1 MTPYFGNLGPYGSY
15 AGSLGLYGAL
25 VGYGQLNWTE
35 TSPPQS
41 WTEPVSVDE
50 AKAHLRLPAR
60 SPADTGEDLLI
71 SGMIIAAR
79 EEAEMRQNRDIVR
92 KQWDYTFDYWP
103 NYRIELRDPLVSVD
117 LIKYRDYNGDYTTLT
132 PESDYIVNTAHH
144 PGIVAPA
151 WAKTWQTF
159 APYPSGAVL
168 IRFTSGYQ
176 PSASPWWTAGPG
188 QRVKIGMLM
197 LINAWFNNRLPY
209 EPGVQ
214 HIGEY
219 PMGIE
224 SCLGN
229 GCLERVK

>member
-25 VGYGQLNWTE
+25 VGYGSLNLAE
-35 TSPPQS
+35 TSPAQS
-41 WTEPVSVDE
+41 WTEPVSRNEV
-50 AKAHLRLPAR
+50 KAHLRLPAR
-60 SPADTGEDLLI
+60 SPADTAEDSMI
-71 SGMIIAAR
+71 DGMIVAAR
-79 EEAEMRQNRDIVR
+79 EEAELRQNRDIVR
-92 KQWDYTFDYWP
+92 KQWDCTFDYWP

-117 LIKYRDYNGDYTTLT
+117 LIRYRDYNGDYTTLT
-132 PESDYIVNTAHH
+132 PETDYIVNAAHH
-144 PGIVAPA
+144 PGVVTPA

-168 IRFTSGYQ
+168 IRFTSGF
-176 PSASPWWTAGPG
+176 ASGSTFWTAGQG

-209 EPGVQ
+209 EPGVP

-219 PMGIE
+219 PNGIE
-224 SCLGN
+224 ACLGA
-229 GCLERVK
+229 GALERVK